1 MSHHAEPAAAAG
13 RPSPAIAGAAV
24 REQLERMLASPVFR
38 NSKRY
43 SSLFRYVVERA
54 LAGETDKLKERT
66 LGVEVFGR
74 PPYYDTN
81 LDPVV
86 RIAASEIRRRI
97 AQYYYQAGRETE
109 IRIDLPTGSYAPE
122 FHPGAEAPT
131 VAAAA
136 PAAPA
141 VRRRMPSPAV
151 LAGAVLL
158 TVLALLVWLKPWAS
172 SSVLDAFWDPVLKS
186 KGPVL
191 ICVGAGAAGTGTQP
205 AAAARGAAG
214 ASLGRNTLGF
224 RDATMLAR
232 VAGLIESRGASFNV
246 RSAAESTFADLRQ
259 GPVVLIGAFNNDWTL
274 RLTAATRFGFDR
286 SAERLA
292 IVDRRA
298 QPPREWAVSY
308 DAAGALAPVEEDF
321 ALVSRLWDPSTESV
335 VVIGAGLTSYGTFA
349 ASEFLTN
356 ANYMESLA
364 RQAPAGWESKS
375 LQAVIATRVMNG
387 SSGPPRVAA
396 AHFW

>member
-1 MSHHAEPAAAAG
+1 
-13 RPSPAIAGAAV
+13 
-24 REQLERMLASPVFR
+24 MLASPVFR

-43 SSLFRYVVERA
+43 SSLFRYVVEHA
-54 LAGETDKLKERT
+54 LAGETEKLKERT
-66 LGVEVFGR
+66 LGVDVFGR
-74 PPYYDTN
+74 PPDYDTN

-122 FHPGAEAPT
+122 FHPGAEPSA

-136 PAAPA
+136 PVAQVA
-141 VRRRMPSPAV
+141 RRRRPSPAV
-151 LAGAVLL
+151 LAGAALL
-158 TVLALLVWLKPWAS
+158 IALALLVWLKPWAS
-172 SSVLDAFWDPVLKS
+172 ASVLDAFWDPVLKS

-191 ICVGAGAAGTGTQP
+191 ICVGAGGAAGTGTQP
-205 AAAARGAAG
+205 AAARGATG
-214 ASLGRNTLGF
+214 ASPVRNTLGF

-246 RSAAESTFADLRQ
+246 RSAAESTFADLRG

-274 RLTAATRFGFDR
+274 RLTAATRFGFER

-298 QPPREWAVSY
+298 QPPREWAVRY
-308 DAAGALAPVEEDF
+308 DAAGTLAPVDEDF
-321 ALVSRLWDPSTESV
+321 ALVSRLWDPSTESM

-364 RQAPAGWESKS
+364 RLAPGGWQTKS
-375 LQAVIATRVMNG
+375 VQAVIATRVLNG

-396 AHFW
+396 VHFW